1 MAPVAG
7 IVLEGMMADDA
18 SAGVA
23 HAGLKNNLR
32 GERTAGARPE
42 MIGDQEVVAATHE
55 VPATVVHELHGW
67 QLPQLLSSFELRDS
81 QSHVT
86 RCVELLFLGK
96 L

>member
-1 MAPVAG
+1 
-7 IVLEGMMADDA
+7 MADDA

-23 HAGLKNNLR
+23 HAGLKNNLL
-32 GERTAGARPE
+32 GERTAGARLE

-55 VPATVVHELHGW
+55 VVPATVDRELLGW
-67 QLPQLLSSFELRDS
+67 QQPWLLSSFELRDN

>member
-1 MAPVAG
+1 
-7 IVLEGMMADDA
+7 
-18 SAGVA
+18 
-23 HAGLKNNLR
+23 
-32 GERTAGARPE
+32 

-67 QLPQLLSSFELRDS
+67 QLPRLLSSFELRDS

-86 RCVELLFLGK
+86 RCVELLFLGR

>member
-1 MAPVAG
+1 
-7 IVLEGMMADDA
+7 MADDA

-23 HAGLKNNLR
+23 HAGLKNNLH

-42 MIGDQEVVAATHE
+42 TIGVQEVVAVTRE
-55 VPATVVHELHGW
+55 VVPATVAHELHGW
-67 QLPQLLSSFELRDS
+67 QQPWLRSSFELRDS

-86 RCVELLFLGK
+86 RCVKLLFLGR